1 MQLKLIK
8 TLVKSLEFNQID
20 IDEDFVN
27 KLDFSLSASW
37 DEGTP
42 LNFNVLFDFELFD
55 DSGYK
60 LNLKYEGVFETDSN
74 VDESFMS
81 SQWPQVNGAAILYP
95 FMRAFVSTVTVNS
108 GFDAAIIPSVNFQKM
123 YSDKIKNINESE

>member
-1 MQLKLIK
+1 MQLKLVK

-20 IDEDFVN
+20 VDDDSEN
-27 KLDFSLSASW
+27 KLNFSLSASW
-37 DEGTP
+37 DKEVP
-42 LNFNVLFDFELFD
+42 SSFNVLFDFELFD

-60 LNLKYEGVFETDSN
+60 LNLKYEGVFETSAD
-74 VDESFMS
+74 VDDSFMS

-123 YSDKIKNINESE
+123 YSDKMKSISESE